1 MKKKLLAALLAVSLL
16 GNGALPVYAAQ
27 VNAEGHVMET
37 LEIPA
42 DGKTVDML
50 PLRETAD
57 ALGLT
62 VSWDKAA
69 AAVSVTDGRTTA
81 RVDTKENIYATTDGT
96 EVCMDAKA
104 ERRDGKVY
112 VPVSFF
118 ERFFFVTQ
126 STGEDGTITLENSE
140 IEEPTGWG

>member
-1 MKKKLLAALLAVSLL
+1 MKKKLFAALLAVSLL

-42 DGKTVDML
+42 DGKTVEML

-96 EVCMDAKA
+96 EVRMDAKA
-104 ERRDGKVY
+104 DDRKGLCA
-112 VPVSFF
+112 
-118 ERFFFVTQ
+118 RFLF
-126 STGEDGTITLENSE
+126 
-140 IEEPTGWG
+140 

>member
-1 MKKKLLAALLAVSLL
+1 MKKKLFAALLAVSLL

-42 DGKTVDML
+42 DGKTVEML

-96 EVCMDAKA
+96 VHRG
-104 ERRDGKVY
+104 RRDDNAGK
-112 VPVSFF
+112 
-118 ERFFFVTQ
+118 Q
-126 STGEDGTITLENSE
+126 
-140 IEEPTGWG
+140 